1 MDGVLTFNSEAVKS
15 EIDPYNVGGLSLF
28 SEDNI
33 YRWSRIVS
41 IKKLKARSRDR
52 LLVVREFFLKLN
64 SGSSADIAEKSI
76 RIQKLSVVDLN
87 RSSNGTLF
95 IKGPVGGNGSVSLY
109 NLANGPSGEIPLFMG
124 APVVSGVSNTSLFV
138 NNLLSNE
145 NFPLYTERVDN
156 PYAPLMIDGTAIDS
170 SSRIGL
176 VLRNQEVSFSTSL
189 VTKPSPAVRSGN
201 TSTFVEGSIGAGN
214 SNDIVLFI
222 GKDIHSNDS
231 APLFAQAPMSFT
243 PGASLNQGVTTLSV
257 SGMFENPSSLQSNL
271 YLNAPLI
278 GSGILP
284 TSLVIKTIIPP
295 TGEFAGFIGS
305 SSVAMVMN
313 GNNDDD
319 IFTKLN
325 QTVSL
330 SIKSEYSPS
339 GLSPLFI
346 QKPVAS
352 SASLFIDSRI
362 ASGVSDLYVDGANIL
377 NSGMNLVVKTPE
389 NNNFNIFTR
398 GFFD

>member
-1 MDGVLTFNSEAVKS
+1 
-15 EIDPYNVGGLSLF
+15 
-28 SEDNI
+28 
-33 YRWSRIVS
+33 
-41 IKKLKARSRDR
+41 
-52 LLVVREFFLKLN
+52 
-64 SGSSADIAEKSI
+64 
-76 RIQKLSVVDLN
+76 
-87 RSSNGTLF
+87 
-95 IKGPVGGNGSVSLY
+95 
-109 NLANGPSGEIPLFMG
+109 
-124 APVVSGVSNTSLFV
+124 
-138 NNLLSNE
+138 
-145 NFPLYTERVDN
+145 
-156 PYAPLMIDGTAIDS
+156 
-170 SSRIGL
+170 
-176 VLRNQEVSFSTSL
+176 
-189 VTKPSPAVRSGN
+189 
-201 TSTFVEGSIGAGN
+201 
-214 SNDIVLFI
+214 
-222 GKDIHSNDS
+222 
-231 APLFAQAPMSFT
+231 
-243 PGASLNQGVTTLSV
+243 
-257 SGMFENPSSLQSNL
+257 MFENPSSLQSSL